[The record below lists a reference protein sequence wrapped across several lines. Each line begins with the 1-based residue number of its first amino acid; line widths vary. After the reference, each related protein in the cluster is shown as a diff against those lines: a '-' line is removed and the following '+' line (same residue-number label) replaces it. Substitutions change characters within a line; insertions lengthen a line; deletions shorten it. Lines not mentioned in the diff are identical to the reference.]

1 MAARKVKLG
10 AGGDASVT
18 EDGETI
24 AAPKEVL
31 AIEIDIAEP
40 KVPKVTRTQA
50 RAAANLRFS
59 GAPYDEVA
67 RMMDYKDAAVA
78 RQVVEAHIAK
88 AYPDESRES
97 LFRLTAARFEQLLYR
112 VWDRTQPTIPYR
124 DDMGETVRGSDGELI
139 MVDNPEQLAYVKTA
153 TDLMARQMKL
163 HGLEAPTQVEI
174 TPNAEQFQQVV
185 ARMIGHVRA
194 DDAAEADV
202 FEIEDIE
209 DAELSDD

>member
-88 AYPDESRES
+88 AYPDETRES
-97 LFRLTAARFEQLLYR
+97 LFRLTTLRLEQLWALAHAKSQDMVQAY
-112 VWDRTQPTIPYR
+112 DEYGDAIPGYKKEN
-124 DDMGETVRGSDGELI
+124 G
-139 MVDNPEQLAYVKTA
+139 EQLAYMKIGL
-153 TDLMARQMKL
+153 DILGRQMKL
-163 HGLEAPTQVEI
+163 HGLEAPTQVQI
-174 TPNAEQFQQVV
+174 SPDIEQFEQVV
-185 ARMIGHVRA
+185 QRMVSHVRGDESTEVDLVEYA
-194 DDAAEADV
+194 
-202 FEIEDIE
+202 EIESGVE
-209 DAELSDD
+209 EGELDG